1 MPKSLFVTRAARR
14 IERRMF
20 LKAMALGASVPVA
33 ARLARVATAAPSAA
47 PKRLF
52 IFYTP
57 HGTAPEHYAPKIAGD
72 TYDPT
77 KAVTFNQFDLDQTNV
92 SILGPLQQYKQWV
105 NVYQGFQYPGSAA
118 THEGVVDILSGLT
131 NSDGTGST
139 DTTTPRTTIDQLIGK
154 ALNVKPLILGACSHQ
169 PYGLDNHGMLFWNGT
184 PIDPQ
189 KNPVAAADAL
199 FGGSGGSPT
208 APTAD
213 VQLHADLLN
222 FTQSEIQTM
231 RGTLTGLTREQNKL
245 DTYLSAIQSLQSSS
259 STMTGQNSCS
269 SKPSLPTVEMVRSLS
284 AGNDPGPSGG
294 NDYFYQA
301 ANFPLLLQAQ
311 LEVVAQALICNAA
324 PIIGL
329 MPMYATCDFDF
340 GFAGAPGSHHTD
352 LSHSGYQASSSA
364 QYNSPISVS
373 NLQATARTPFATAQ
387 KWFTTQLVNKVVSLL
402 ATTDDPA
409 APGTKVL
416 DNTIIFWLSEVGDGN
431 DHNRVSEIL
440 YPQVPDSIPLVTIGG
455 GAGAL
460 KTGLVVR
467 YPIDTNAKAS
477 TVNRM
482 VPDLLIT
489 LGKAMGAGAL
499 SMPHTTGV
507 VSEVLA

>member
-1 MPKSLFVTRAARR
+1 MPKNVFVTRAAQR

-33 ARLARVATAAPSAA
+33 VRLARVATAAPSTA
-47 PKRLF
+47 PKRFFL
-52 IFYTP
+52 FYTP
-57 HGTAPEHYAPKIAGD
+57 HGTAPEHYAPKIPGD

-77 KAVTFNQFDLDQTNV
+77 KAATFTQFDLDQTNV
-92 SILGPLQQYKQWV
+92 SILGPLEPYKQWV
-105 NVYQGFQYPGSAA
+105 NVYQGFQYPGTAA
-118 THEGVVDILSGLT
+118 THEGIVDCLSGLT
-131 NSDGTGST
+131 NSDGTGAT
-139 DTTTPRTTIDQLIGK
+139 DTTTRRTSIDQLIGQ
-154 ALNVKPLILGACSHQ
+154 ALNINPLILGACSHQ
-169 PYGLDNHGMLFWNGT
+169 TYGLDNHGMLFWNGS

-189 KNPVAAADAL
+189 KSPVVAADSL
-199 FGGSGGSPT
+199 FSGSSGST
-208 APTAD
+208 APSAD
-213 VQLHADLLN
+213 VQLHSDLLA
-222 FTQSEIQTM
+222 FTASEIQTM
-231 RGTLTGLTREQNKL
+231 RGTLNGLTREQSKL
-245 DTYLSAIQSLQSSS
+245 DAYLAAIQAQQSSS
-259 STMTGQNSCS
+259 SAMSGQNSCTT
-269 SKPSLPTVEMVRSLS
+269 KPTLPTVEMVRSAS
-284 AGNDPGPSGG
+284 AGNKPDSSGA
-294 NDYFYQA
+294 NDYFYEE

-340 GFAGAPGSHHTD
+340 TFAGAPGSHHTD
-352 LSHSGYQASSSA
+352 LSHTMYQAASGA
-364 QYNSPISVS
+364 QYNSPISIS
-373 NLQATARTPFATAQ
+373 NLQTTIRTPFATAQ

-416 DNTIIFWLSEVGDGN
+416 DNTIIFWMSEIGDGA

-460 KTGLVVR
+460 KTGMVVR
-467 YPIDTNAKAS
+467 YPIDASTNAAK
-477 TVNRM
+477 VNRM
-482 VPDLLIT
+482 VPDLLLT
-489 LGKAMGAGAL
+489 LATAMGAKSVTL
-499 SMPHTTGV
+499 PHTTGV

>member
-1 MPKSLFVTRAARR
+1 MPKNLFVARAAQR

-20 LKAMALGASVPVA
+20 LKAMALGAAAPVA
-33 ARLARVATAAPSAA
+33 LRLARVATAAPTAA

-52 IFYTP
+52 LFYTP
-57 HGTAPEHYAPKIAGD
+57 HGTAPEHYAPKIPND
-72 TYDPT
+72 NYDPT

-92 SILGPLQQYKQWV
+92 SILGPLQPYKQWV
-105 NVYQGFQYPGSAA
+105 NVYQGFQYPGTAA
-118 THEGVVDILSGLT
+118 THEGIVDCLSGLT
-131 NSDGTGST
+131 NSDGTGTT
-139 DTTTPRTTIDQLIGK
+139 DTTTKRTSIDQLIGK
-154 ALNVKPLILGACSHQ
+154 ALNIKPLILGACSHQ
-169 PYGLDNHGMLFWNGT
+169 TYGLDNHGMLFWDGS

-189 KNPVAAADAL
+189 KSPVVAADTL
-199 FGGSGGSPT
+199 FAGGSTSTTPS
-208 APTAD
+208 AD
-213 VQLHADLLN
+213 VQLHSDLLA
-222 FTQSEIQTM
+222 FTASEIQTM
-231 RGTLTGLTREQNKL
+231 RGTLNGLTREQSKL
-245 DTYLSAIQSLQSSS
+245 DAYLSAIQSQQASSS
-259 STMTGQNSCS
+259 SMTGQNSCTT
-269 SKPSLPTVEMVRSLS
+269 KPTLPTVEMVRSQS
-284 AGNDPGPSGG
+284 AGNMPDSSGA
-294 NDYFYQA
+294 NDYFYA
-301 ANFPLLLQAQ
+301 EKNFPLLLQAQ

-340 GFAGAPGSHHTD
+340 SFAGAKGSHHTD
-352 LSHSGYQASSSA
+352 LSHTMYQASSSA

-373 NLQATARTPFATAQ
+373 NLQTTIRTPFATAQ

-416 DNTIIFWLSEVGDGN
+416 DNTIIFWMSEIGDGA

-467 YPIDTNAKAS
+467 YPIDASAKAGG
-477 TVNRM
+477 VNRM
-482 VPDLLIT
+482 VPDLLLT
-489 LGKAMGAGAL
+489 LATAMGAKSVTL
-499 SMPHTTGV
+499 PHTTGV

>member
-1 MPKSLFVTRAARR
+1 MPKNVFVARAGRR
-14 IERRMF
+14 IERRVF
-20 LKAMALGASVPVA
+20 LKALALGASVPVA

-57 HGTAPEHYAPKIAGD
+57 HGTAPEHYAPKIPND
-72 TYDPT
+72 NYDPT
-77 KAVTFNQFDLDQTNV
+77 KATTFNQFDLDQTNV
-92 SILGPLQQYKQWV
+92 SILGPLQPYKQWV
-105 NVYQGFQYPGSAA
+105 NVYEGFQYPGAAA
-118 THEGVVDILSGLT
+118 THEGIVNCLSGLT
-131 NSDGTGST
+131 NSDGTGAT
-139 DTTTPRTTIDQLIGK
+139 DTTTARTTIDQLIGK
-154 ALNVKPLILGACSHQ
+154 ALNVTPLILGACSHQ

-189 KNPVAAADAL
+189 KSPVAAADSL
-199 FGGSGGSPT
+199 FGGSASTSPT
-208 APTAD
+208 PSAD
-213 VQLHADLLN
+213 VQLHSDLLA
-222 FTQSEIQTM
+222 FTASEIQTM
-231 RGTLTGLTREQNKL
+231 RGTLNGLTREQSKL
-245 DTYLSAIQSLQSSS
+245 DTYLSSIQSLQASSGS
-259 STMTGQNSCS
+259 MTGQNSCS

-284 AGNDPGPSGG
+284 AGNNPGPSGA
-294 NDYFYQA
+294 NDYFYQE

-340 GFAGAPGSHHTD
+340 SFAGAPGSHHST
-352 LSHSGYQASSSA
+352 LSHTGYQASPTA
-364 QYNSPISVS
+364 QYNSPISVN
-373 NLQATARTPFATAQ
+373 NLLATVRTPFATAQ

-416 DNTIIFWLSEVGDGN
+416 DNTIIFWMSEVGDGQ

-440 YPQVPDSIPLVTIGG
+440 YPQVPDSVPLVTIGG

-467 YPIDTNAKAS
+467 YPIDASAKAAS
-477 TVNRM
+477 VNRM

-489 LGKAMGAGAL
+489 LAKAMGAGSVTL
-499 SMPHTTGV
+499 PHTTGV